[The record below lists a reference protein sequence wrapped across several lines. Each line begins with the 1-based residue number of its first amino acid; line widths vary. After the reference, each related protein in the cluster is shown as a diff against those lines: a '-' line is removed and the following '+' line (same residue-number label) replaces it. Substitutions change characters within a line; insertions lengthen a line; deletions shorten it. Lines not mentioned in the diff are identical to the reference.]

1 MYLTR
6 VTEINQLREL
16 RNQWDSLLF
25 SGESTPLPLTHGWIT
40 AWWNEFNSNKS
51 LRIFCVY
58 NDAQELIAIAPFYE
72 EKVSYR
78 GIPIQQL
85 HLLSDGHSPYSD
97 LIYSGTLSL
106 EKIAEIL
113 NFIIKENW
121 NDLIVF
127 AKIPKTSPT
136 YACLV
141 DPINTGN
148 YNVVIKDNLLTPTI
162 LISGEWS
169 DFFKNRSRKFKK
181 SINNKLN
188 RFKKEPDFEINC
200 ETITSAHHPVLNE
213 IVEISKK
220 SWKFHIKKDLSSDK
234 AGKKFLLSLVE
245 IFGINNHVQVWILR
259 KNAIPVAYEFH
270 MIFDNIAYPIRA
282 DYDEDYKKYSPGSI
296 LEYTVLKHLFE
307 KQCVAEYYT
316 CADNYWYL
324 NNWSNDLIEH
334 YTVEVFSST
343 IKAQLLYFIETRI
356 IPTAKSIRKKLQSK
370 REQTIYFAN
379 DKPSK

>member
-6 VTEINQLREL
+6 VTKISQLREL
-16 RNQWDSLLF
+16 RNQWDNLLF
-25 SGESTPLPLTHGWIT
+25 SGESAPLPLTYGWIS
-40 AWWNEFNSNKS
+40 AWWNEFNHNKS

-58 NDAQELIAIAPFYE
+58 DNAQELIAIAPFYE

-78 GIPIQQL
+78 GIPIRQL

-169 DFFKNRSRKFKK
+169 DFF
-181 SINNKLN
+181 
-188 RFKKEPDFEINC
+188 
-200 ETITSAHHPVLNE
+200 
-213 IVEISKK
+213 
-220 SWKFHIKKDLSSDK
+220 
-234 AGKKFLLSLVE
+234 
-245 IFGINNHVQVWILR
+245 
-259 KNAIPVAYEFH
+259 
-270 MIFDNIAYPIRA
+270 
-282 DYDEDYKKYSPGSI
+282 
-296 LEYTVLKHLFE
+296 
-307 KQCVAEYYT
+307 
-316 CADNYWYL
+316 
-324 NNWSNDLIEH
+324 
-334 YTVEVFSST
+334 
-343 IKAQLLYFIETRI
+343 
-356 IPTAKSIRKKLQSK
+356 
-370 REQTIYFAN
+370 
-379 DKPSK
+379 